1 MELNTHKEDGT
12 QHTKRK
18 MELTHKGRWNSTHIK
33 EDGTHKG
40 RWNSTHIKEDGTQH
54 T

>member
-12 QHTKRK
+12 KRK
-18 MELTHKGRWNSTHIK
+18 MELNTHKRRWNSTHIN
-33 EDGTHKG
+33 THKG

>member
-12 QHTKRK
+12 QHTQRK
-18 MELTHKGRWNSTHIK
+18 MELNTQ
-33 EDGTHKG
+33 KG

>member
-1 MELNTHKEDGT
+1 MELNTHKRRWNSTHIKEDGT

-18 MELTHKGRWNSTHIK
+18 MELNTQ
-33 EDGTHKG
+33 KG